1 MVSKDSTLKLRKY
14 SLTALVQEWR
24 DRALESQRSRRA
36 VILEMAG
43 AGAGCR
49 ALVQL
54 VTGAGLSCIA
64 RTQARP
70 HTV

>member
-1 MVSKDSTLKLRKY
+1 MKLRKY

-43 AGAGCR
+43 AGCR

-64 RTQARP
+64 RTLASRD
-70 HTV
+70 TV